1 MLFILAMEPLQL
13 MLQRAT
19 DQGLLTP
26 INSRRAKLRI
36 SLFAD
41 DAAIF
46 LNPVNEEIEIVKN
59 ILCAFG
65 SASGLITNTV
75 KSAVYPVRC
84 EGLDLQ
90 HILVSF
96 QCPVKNFPCTY
107 LGLPLHVR
115 QIRRVDIQPL
125 IDKVG
130 ARLSA
135 WKGKLLNKAGRL
147 RLINAVLTSIPTYY
161 LTVFRLQ
168 KWAIKKIDKLRRSF
182 LWKGSVD
189 ANGGHCLVKWSKV

>member
-13 MLQRAT
+13 MLQKAT
-19 DQGLLTP
+19 HQGLLTP
-26 INSRRAKLRI
+26 INNRRAKLRI

-46 LNPVNEEIEIVKN
+46 LNPANEEVQEIRN

-65 SASGLITNTV
+65 SASGLITNTE

-90 HILVSF
+90 HILEPF
-96 QCPVKNFPCTY
+96 QCPVKTFPCTY

-115 QIRRVDIQPL
+115 QIRWVDIQPL

-135 WKGKLLNKAGRL
+135 WKGRLLDIWIG
-147 RLINAVLTSIPTYY
+147 YC
-161 LTVFRLQ
+161 
-168 KWAIKKIDKLRRSF
+168 ID
-182 LWKGSVD
+182 
-189 ANGGHCLVKWSKV
+189 